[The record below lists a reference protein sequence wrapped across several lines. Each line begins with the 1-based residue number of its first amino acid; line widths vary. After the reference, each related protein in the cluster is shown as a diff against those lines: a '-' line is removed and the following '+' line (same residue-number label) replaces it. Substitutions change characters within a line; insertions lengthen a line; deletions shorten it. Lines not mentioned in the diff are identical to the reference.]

1 MSAMAPQDA
10 TMYWLSERTR
20 NDLFLLYCFADRGVP
35 TEELRA
41 AVAERSARIADLRV
55 RLRELP
61 ADIDYPRWVRGE
73 FTAEQFVE
81 HGLAERNWAHLLHV
95 LGDLLGTGV
104 DAAVHPWRL
113 HVFRAIADAPG
124 QGGEPA
130 LVVVLQISH
139 ALADGRRASAIARAL
154 FGGTGNHR
162 VEEEGRAGWA
172 VSGEVPAGGDHTT
185 DAVGA
190 ASSGGR
196 ARSAPSDR
204 TVPVVSAPG
213 EIADPQGGGWT
224 AVAREG
230 DTVSASG
237 SSAEVRNGS
246 ALVGRGAV
254 GDAMPASVS
263 SVRGR
268 VGAAAMRVRT
278 LADAMWGSA
287 PAARVLVDSA
297 VGLLRVPA
305 RLATTVLRGYQ
316 AFRAQQRLAA
326 LTEAGELPPPGPGFP
341 PSVLNRGAEQAI
353 SRHEARML
361 VFAADDLRVPGRTV
375 TVVVLTAVSL
385 ALARYLADRGEPVG
399 RLGAQVPMAL
409 AQATGPRNN
418 YRSLGVDLFVDEPDL
433 RLRADKIAAALADR
447 RVRARHPLLS
457 AQDRVTA
464 TVPAFMLRRDVD
476 RYPLDTVPD
485 SIAGHTVVSSVD
497 RGPAD
502 LSFGGG
508 AVRFTAGF
516 PALGSVMRLTHGVH
530 GLGDTVTISL
540 HADPAVLPDLDA
552 YAAHLRA
559 ALLEARRAGL
569 GSAPA

>member
-1 MSAMAPQDA
+1 MAPQDA

-20 NDLFLLYCFADRGVP
+20 NDLFLLYCFADRGLP

-61 ADIDYPRWVRGE
+61 VDLDYPRWTRCE
-73 FTAEQFVE
+73 FGAEQFME
-81 HGLAERNWAHLLHV
+81 HELPDRDWSCLLEA

-113 HVFRAIADAPG
+113 HVFRAIQDAPG
-124 QGGEPA
+124 LEGEPA
-130 LVVVLQISH
+130 LVAVLQMSH
-139 ALADGRRASAIARAL
+139 ALADGRRAAAIARAL
-154 FGGTGNHR
+154 FTEAPPVSDGG
-162 VEEEGRAGWA
+162 VQ
-172 VSGEVPAGGDHTT
+172 
-185 DAVGA
+185 A
-190 ASSGGR
+190 ADEC
-196 ARSAPSDR
+196 A
-204 TVPVVSAPG
+204 SAPG
-213 EIADPQGGGWT
+213 SWRRGSAWWPSTRDFAARGRAIGE
-224 AVAREG
+224 AVP
-230 DTVSASG
+230 SSL
-237 SSAEVRNGS
+237 SSAG
-246 ALVGRGAV
+246 
-254 GDAMPASVS
+254 
-263 SVRGR
+263 
-268 VGAAAMRVRT
+268 
-278 LADAMWGSA
+278 
-287 PAARVLVDSA
+287 VLVNSA
-297 VGLLRVPA
+297 IGVLRAPVRIA
-305 RLATTVLRGYQ
+305 VTAMRGYQ
-316 AFRAQQRLAA
+316 AFRAQQRLAD
-326 LTEAGELPPPGPGFP
+326 LTASGEVPPPADGFLP
-341 PSVLNRGAEQAI
+341 TVLNRSSPQGI

-361 VFAADDLRVPGRTV
+361 VFPSADVRVPGRTV

-385 ALARYLADRGEPVG
+385 ALARYLAERGEPVE

-409 AQATGPRNN
+409 PEAARPRNN
-418 YRSLGVDLFVDEPDL
+418 YRSLGVDLFVDEPDP

-447 RVRARHPLLS
+447 RVRALHPLLA

-464 TVPAFMLRRDVD
+464 AMPAPLLRRDVD

-516 PALGSVMRLTHGVH
+516 PALGSVMHLTHGVH

-552 YAAHLRA
+552 YAAHLGA
-559 ALLEARRAGL
+559 ALREAHRTRVEA
-569 GSAPA
+569 SPSV